1 MTVPPMSLSPEPR
14 RMAGSEIGILML
26 DTRFPRPLGDIGN
39 PASFAFPVRYH
50 RVAGAT
56 PARVVTQAQRAR
68 ALLPDF
74 ISGARALERAGVAAI
89 TTSCGFLGPVQQ
101 DLAAA
106 VSVPVLTSP
115 LFLLPLARLSCGNR
129 PVGVVTA
136 HAGHLSAEH
145 LSACGIDPR
154 WDVPVIGLEH
164 APAFRDAI
172 LGNASDLDPHR
183 IEAEVVAACRALQ
196 MRRPDLGA
204 LVFECTN
211 LPPYRAAVRRATG
224 LGVFDCHDL
233 IALLRGG
240 ACG

>member
-172 LGNASDLDPHR
+172 LGNASDR
-183 IEAEVVAACRALQ
+183 IRTGSRPRSWPPAAPCRCGGPIWA
-196 MRRPDLGA
+196 RWSSNAPTCRPIAPRCAGR
-204 LVFECTN
+204 
-211 LPPYRAAVRRATG
+211 PG
-224 LGVFDCHDL
+224 LGCL
-233 IALLRGG
+233 TAMI
-240 ACG
+240 